1 MSGDY
6 DVQMKGSF
14 NEVIKDVQD
23 NTNWYTDEMEF
34 FNAPYWTEF
43 ERVRSQSEGSLQSK
57 LPFVNYTAVEERAR
71 EIYPDPNKQPVDLF
85 PRWLSQTSLY
95 NIERTKSTSAFMIAG
110 DSKKER
116 NIGVAPDFPID
127 VLK

>member
-1 MSGDY
+1 
-6 DVQMKGSF
+6 MKGNF
-14 NEVIKDVQD
+14 NEAIKNVMD
-23 NTNWYTDEMEF
+23 NTNWYTDELEF
-34 FNAPYWTEF
+34 FNAPYLTET
-43 ERVRSQSEGSLQSK
+43 ERVKAQSEGSVQSK

-71 EIYPDPNKQPVDLF
+71 EAYPDNNLQPIDLF

-95 NIERTKSTSAFMIAG
+95 NLERTKSTSAFMIAG

-116 NIGVAPDFPID
+116 NIGIAPGFPIN